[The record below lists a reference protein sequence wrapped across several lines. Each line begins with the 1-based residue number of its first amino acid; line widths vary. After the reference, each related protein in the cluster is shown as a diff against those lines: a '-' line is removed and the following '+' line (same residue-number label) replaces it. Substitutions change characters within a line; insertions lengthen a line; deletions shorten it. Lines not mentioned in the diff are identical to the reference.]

1 MEAISLSTYAFR
13 AAAVLLLVAANAFF
27 VAAEF
32 GLVAARRTRITSLAK
47 RGDKKAKLAEAAI
60 QSLDRYISAT
70 QLGITLASL
79 GLGWIGEPAV
89 ASLIETAFAH
99 IPPPMDFLATHAV
112 ATVIAFSLITV
123 LHIVLGE
130 LAPKALALL
139 HPEAT
144 SRWVVAPLMVFTVA
158 TNPFIWLLNGAANI
172 VLKILGVRSPT
183 GHERVHQPE
192 EILMLVEQSGR
203 SGQINTGDV
212 NLIRGVFAFSE
223 KVAKDVM
230 TPRTEVKG
238 IEADLTVEEAAERVA
253 QIGRSRYPIYDD
265 SLDNIIAVTH
275 AKQILGNLK
284 EGRFNKVRDIVSGE
298 PLFVPGTREVQHL
311 LSDMKNLKQHIA
323 IVLDE
328 YGGTAGIVTMED
340 LLEEIVGH
348 IYDEYDEPT
357 ADGIAS
363 PDGMVVRG
371 NAAIEDLNE
380 EFDFGIE
387 TDQHQTVGGYV
398 FGTLGRLP
406 RIGDRVPIAHGML
419 EVTEM
424 VGKRISRLK
433 VVQRQ
438 PKPQGKN
445 LTGRKGEETG
455 KTDV

>member
-1 MEAISLSTYAFR
+1 MEDITLSALALR
-13 AAAVLLLVAANAFF
+13 GLAVLLLVAANAFF

-32 GLVAARRTRITSLAK
+32 GLVAARRTRIASLAK
-47 RGDKKAKLAEAAI
+47 RGDRKAKLAEGAI

-89 ASLIETAFAH
+89 ATAIERGFEG
-99 IPPPMDFLATHAV
+99 IPPPFDAIATHTV
-112 ATVIAFSLITV
+112 ATVIAFSIITV

-130 LAPKALALL
+130 LAPKAVALL
-139 HPEAT
+139 HPETT
-144 SRWVVAPLMVFTVA
+144 SRWVAAPLIVFTVA
-158 TNPFIWLLNGAANI
+158 TNPFIWLLNGAANVI
-172 VLKILGVRSPT
+172 LKAVGVRSPT

-203 SGQINTGDV
+203 SGQLNTGDV
-212 NLIRGVFAFSE
+212 NLIRGVFAFSQ
-223 KVAKDVM
+223 KVARDVM
-230 TPRTEVKG
+230 TPRTDVIG

-253 QIGRSRYPIYDD
+253 AIGRSRYPVYDD
-265 SLDNIIAVTH
+265 SLDNIIAIAH
-275 AKQILGNLK
+275 AKQILANLK
-284 EGRFNKVRDIVSGE
+284 EGRFKKMRDIVGPD
-298 PLFVPGTREVQHL
+298 PLFVPGTREVEDL
-311 LSDMKNLKQHIA
+311 LADMKNLKQHIA
-323 IVLDE
+323 VVLDE

-357 ADGIAS
+357 ADGFAS

-371 NAAIEDLNE
+371 NAEIEDLND
-380 EFDFGIE
+380 EFGFGIE

-406 RIGDRVPIAHGML
+406 RVGDRVPIEHGLL

-433 VVQRQ
+433 VVQQ
-438 PKPQGKN
+438 PSKRG
-445 LTGRKGEETG
+445 
-455 KTDV
+455 DVDLEKQESS